1 MKKNIVLLSSL
12 IMMLIA
18 TGCSNP
24 SEPEQ
29 EIESTFNL
37 SHLEHLIET
46 VEHDGEQVSIVHI
59 YADAPTYN
67 WVGDDDEGEACV
79 DDVARAA
86 VVYLRHYEL
95 TGEKSSAE
103 KAKQLLRFVLYM
115 QTDDGLFYNFVWDN
129 TLRINTVHENSVADK
144 VNWWSA
150 RAVWAIGTGA
160 RVLAEYDSSF
170 TEVLVASIDEIYP
183 KLNNMVSSYPQ
194 TKRINGYEMPTWLI
208 GETGSDATSE
218 LILGLNSVYELTAEE
233 KYKLLI
239 DKLGEGIALMQ
250 YGNSVEAPYGAHI
263 SWQGG
268 WHGWGNSQTMALAEA
283 GLVASARKEADNFY
297 TKLLVEGW
305 LHSFELANPSNK
317 REFEQIAYA
326 TRGVAVGL
334 VRLFEATNNEDYAI
348 LAGLAASWF
357 TGNNVADAIMYNA
370 LHGYGFDG
378 INSPEMVNKNSG
390 AESTIEA
397 LFTVLEIEQH
407 PVANKW
413 MYAKASDSEE
423 LTINEKNYRY
433 RTFTVNRKGIIDSIV
448 LLLDKT
454 EGGYQ
459 LLTEEEFQQFKS

>member
-1 MKKNIVLLSSL
+1 MINKIKFLPLLIVT
-12 IMMLIA
+12 LIA
-18 TGCSNP
+18 LGCSNP

-46 VEHDGEQVSIVHI
+46 VEHDGKQVSIVHI
-59 YADAPTYN
+59 YADAPSYN
-67 WVGDDDEGEACV
+67 WVGDDDEGQACV

-103 KAKQLLRFVLYM
+103 KAKELLRFVLYM
-115 QTDDGLFYNFVWDN
+115 QTDEGLFYNFVWDN
-129 TLRINTVHENSVADK
+129 TLRINTVHENSIADK

-150 RAVWAIGTGA
+150 RAVWALGTGA
-160 RVLAEYDSSF
+160 RVLAEYDSTF
-170 TEVLVASIDEIYP
+170 TEVLLTSIDDIYP
-183 KLNNMVSSYPQ
+183 KLEGMVSSYPQ

-208 GETGSDATSE
+208 SESASDATSE
-218 LILGLNSVYELTAEE
+218 LLLGLNSVYELTGEE
-233 KYKLLI
+233 KFKSLI

-250 YGNSVEAPYGAHI
+250 YGNSAEAPYGAHI

-268 WHGWGNSQTMALAEA
+268 WHGWGNSQTMAMAEA
-283 GLVASARKEADNFY
+283 GKLPSAKKEAENFY
-297 TKLLVEGW
+297 TKLLVDGW

-334 VRLFEATNNEDYAI
+334 VRLFEATNNQDYAI

-378 INSPEMVNKNSG
+378 INSAEMVNKNSG

-413 MYAKASDSEE
+413 MYAKASDAEE
-423 LTINEKNYRY
+423 LTKNGKEYRY
-433 RTFTVNRKGIIDSIV
+433 RTFTVNRNGINDSIV
-448 LLLDKT
+448 LLLNNSD
-454 EGGYQ
+454 GGYQ
-459 LLTEEEFQQFKS
+459 LFTEVEFQQFKS